1 MSNVGYPWGSN
12 LTNIS
17 SSDSA
22 TLNFTQATDGDT
34 YGTYIRMGKGNRYN
48 AGTITI
54 TASNIKVQ
62 DRESHIIQD
71 YGTYIGSV
79 YVGSSSNKQNLQN
92 NGSVSFN
99 VNYYMGSGTEND
111 VDIVFTS
118 SLNNDYVMDGTITAY
133 WSGVSQDC
141 NYSFKTNSLQ
151 FNGASQTVL
160 NSYDTTHLLVSGQN
174 ATNAGTYTCTL
185 TVKDQYKAMWCLRN
199 DEGEMTDS
207 ISKKWSIEKVTPEF
221 TIENETININSGAA
235 AQIKGVFPGYSKY
248 TISDSSVVE
257 VLGYDDRDGVPKLR
271 LKGVAEG
278 TCNITVYS
286 TATTNYYSNNY
297 TFSVTVEDNRD
308 AQNWYYENTSV
319 TVGNTAY
326 IYRQYQSGGNK
337 VSTKTPSC
345 TVGNSSV
352 ISATVY
358 NDGRIAIKGK
368 QIGTSSLT
376 VSIDEDDNY
385 KYKSDIITVTVTGK
399 KEQYWKFDS
408 PINLKTGETIT
419 VSPTEG
425 TLYGTVSIGVTE
437 EDKKLFKDI
446 KFNTD
451 TQILTIIAN
460 DSISGS
466 TTINVVANGGDEYSP
481 WDQDITINVTKED
494 VNWEFNSPI
503 SIEQGKSATV
513 TPTKGKITGSVKFG
527 YIQGEAELLFNDV
540 SFNNSTQELKI
551 ETKSTG
557 SGSTTLKVI
566 EVDPKDI
573 THVLHEQEIIVNVTE
588 EQQWKFVGSVDIEL
602 DKTAVLK
609 PLTGTLYGKVTYGY
623 PTGDKKYFKNIEF
636 DSTKQELTISAN
648 ATYSGNTTLTIIA
661 QGDATHGYKEQD
673 IIVNI
678 IKHKQA
684 WELRPSEISIP
695 VGGSSTV
702 RIAGD
707 IPLGG
712 TLTPPT
718 YSSQYIDVV
727 SHTVAGTNPYYT
739 ITGKQAVSRT
749 ILTISNI
756 KVPTY
761 DDLSKEAYIAVRKK
775 EQTWDTAHEREI
787 TIEPYANYNIS
798 IFGTVYGGID
808 YTTES
813 SIINISD
820 KSENGCKITSNGTT
834 GIATVTISSPGNE
847 EYNDKTISVK
857 VTVIKNL
864 QWIQINP
871 HIYKNGKWIEMS
883 PKIYK
888 NGKWLSGII
897 KKYISKG
904 DIYGK

>member
-1 MSNVGYPWGSN
+1 MGYNWSGSLDNENSSASVDIVFSNSN
-12 LTNIS
+12 R
-17 SSDSA
+17 
-22 TLNFTQATDGDT
+22 ATDGDVYDT
-34 YGTYIRMGKGNRYN
+34 TMRIDKSFNYN
-48 AGTITI
+48 AGTIRINASGIKVLDINTGNDVQEFTSIGTISVGDSSKRLEVGGSVSFDINYHMGSSITIAFNCSLNSSSWEIYAGTI
-54 TASNIKVQ
+54 TAS
-62 DRESHIIQD
+62 
-71 YGTYIGSV
+71 
-79 YVGSSSNKQNLQN
+79 
-92 NGSVSFN
+92 
-99 VNYYMGSGTEND
+99 
-111 VDIVFTS
+111 
-118 SLNNDYVMDGTITAY
+118 
-133 WSGVSQDC
+133 WSGVSNNC
-141 NYSFKTNSLQ
+141 SYSFKSDNS
-151 FNGASQTVL
+151 FSYTGSSQTIL
-160 NSYDTTHLLVSGQN
+160 NSYEAAYLTASGQS
-174 ATNAGTYTCTL
+174 AIEVGDYTCTL
-185 TVKDQYKAMWCLRN
+185 TVKPQYKATHCLR
-199 DEGEMTDS
+199 DTSGQMTDS
-207 ISKKWSIEKVTPEF
+207 VSQSWHITKANPNWTISPSTTSLEINKTGSVTIEGEFTGIKNVSQYSSNGGKLNLLGLYKDNVTYMFSGVSAGTVVVTIDAPENNYYYSSNRFFTVIVSKNKEGQHWYYSDKTITVGTTTHIDREGYNISSATPEL
-221 TIENETININSGAA
+221 TIGDSNI
-235 AQIKGVFPGYSKY
+235 
-248 TISDSSVVE
+248 
-257 VLGYDDRDGVPKLR
+257 
-271 LKGVAEG
+271 
-278 TCNITVYS
+278 
-286 TATTNYYSNNY
+286 
-297 TFSVTVEDNRD
+297 
-308 AQNWYYENTSV
+308 
-319 TVGNTAY
+319 
-326 IYRQYQSGGNK
+326 
-337 VSTKTPSC
+337 
-345 TVGNSSV
+345 
-352 ISATVY
+352 ISATI
-358 NDGRIAIKGK
+358 NNSDGQLTVIGK
-368 QIGTSSLT
+368 AIGTSKLT
-376 VSIDEDDNY
+376 VKIPADENY
-385 KYKSDIITVTVTGK
+385 NELSDEITITVTGK
-399 KEQYWKFDS
+399 KEQYWRFDS
-408 PINLKTGETIT
+408 PINLKTGETST

-460 DSISGS
+460 DSIRGS

-602 DKTAVLK
+602 DKTVVLN
-609 PLTGTLYGKVTYGY
+609 PLTGTLYGKVVFGY
-623 PTGDKKYFKNIEF
+623 PTGDEKYFTNIDF
-636 DSTKQELTISAN
+636 NSTKQELTISAN

-749 ILTISNI
+749 VLTISNI

-761 DDLSKEAYIAVRKK
+761 DDLSKDAYITVGKK

-808 YTTES
+808 YTTKS

-847 EYNDKTISVK
+847 EYKEKTIDVK